1 MIMNN
6 LTVPKQN
13 IEVIQSLGFRSPSG
27 RELSAREVA
36 AEIISFMKEDENRSY
51 KVTIGTDS
59 LLHRDKNADFI
70 TAIVVHRVGNGG
82 RYFWKREKVGNF
94 HTLRDR
100 IYQEVLFSLDVSKE
114 VLEYLK
120 TDDAP
125 RFSFEIHVDV
135 GDNGDTKTLIQ
146 EMTGMIRAMN
156 YEVATK
162 PFSYA
167 ASSIADKH
175 V

>member
-1 MIMNN
+1 MNN
-6 LTVPKQN
+6 LTVPKEN
-13 IEVIQSLGFRSPSG
+13 IEAIQSLGFRSPSG
-27 RELSAREVA
+27 REFSSAGVA
-36 AEIISFMKEDENRSY
+36 AEIISFMKHDTEKKY

-59 LLHRDKNADFI
+59 LLHRDKHADFI
-70 TAIVVHRVGNGG
+70 TAIVVHRIGSAG
-82 RYFWKREKVGNF
+82 RYFWKREKLGNF

-100 IYQEVLFSLDVSKE
+100 IYQEVMFSLDVTKD
-114 VLEYLK
+114 VMGYLK
-120 TDDAP
+120 SPEAP
-125 RFSFEIHVDV
+125 HFSFEIHVDV
-135 GDNGDTKTLIQ
+135 GDSGDTKTLIQ

>member
-1 MIMNN
+1 MNSIIQEV
-6 LTVPKQN
+6 T
-13 IEVIQSLGFRSPSG
+13 IEVAQQRGFRNPSG
-27 RELSAREVA
+27 REFSAREVA
-36 AEIISFMKEDENRSY
+36 EEIIAFMKEDQQKEY

-59 LLHRDKNADFI
+59 LVYRDKQADFI
-70 TAIVVHRVGNGG
+70 TAIVVHRIGNGG
-82 RYFWKREKVGNF
+82 RYFWKRAKLGEF

-100 IYQEVLFSLDVSKE
+100 IYQEVMFSLDISKE
-114 VLEYLK
+114 VLGYLK
-120 TDDAP
+120 MPEAP
-125 RFSFEIHVDV
+125 AFAFEIHVDV

-156 YEVATK
+156 YEVRTK
-162 PFSYA
+162 PESYA